1 MCGQCCRTQRV
12 FTVLESLEYLIYGAI
27 RLLEGMRDAGAQL
40 QKRTVKAMIRQ
51 AAPTHGDLRS
61 PILASFQKVPMNLQT
76 DSRRVLSVVTIS
88 GLVRAGTGT
97 YPVLLRSIKLGK
109 SERR

>member
-1 MCGQCCRTQRV
+1 
-12 FTVLESLEYLIYGAI
+12 
-27 RLLEGMRDAGAQL
+27 MRDAGAQL